1 MTKLPFSAGAA
12 VVAAVVVALLLVV
25 VVVAVVA
32 LRRLIHVRVVHVAAG
47 VSCFGR
53 GAQLAATRVP
63 RGTLKETH
71 CLCFDWMRLLLLLLL
86 LIVVGGLVRM
96 ELGRGWVFLAW

>member
-32 LRRLIHVRVVHVAAG
+32 LRRLIHVRVIHVAAG
-47 VSCFGR
+47 V
-53 GAQLAATRVP
+53 
-63 RGTLKETH
+63 RGTVKETH

-86 LIVVGGLVRM
+86 IVVGGLVRM
-96 ELGRGWVFLAW
+96 ELSRAWVLLAW